1 MIADPAVPRRD
12 ALLRPETMAGVISQ
26 RLLGGVPVDR
36 CERTYVKYRFGDS
49 LRAVYRFDGRHV
61 ALRTGKR
68 DGIPA
73 PEVGAA
79 LYPFPHDRKLTA
91 LRDAPQVI
99 ERLLGGAATP
109 QLVAYAAEQSAT
121 FACRDARGNLH
132 AYAKVQLG
140 CAEHRACR
148 ALAGQD
154 AVRVPRVLA
163 ASDGVVLLEPLH
175 GTRLDDTPGEHL
187 HALGQAL
194 AALHAARVTTA
205 SFARLDLERLATAAG
220 VIARARPDA
229 QPAAERLLALLI
241 ERADDA
247 RREPVLLHGDANLRN
262 ALRLEDGTCALL
274 DIEHLAIGPAGA
286 DLGQVLANLI
296 VARAPQS
303 AAALLR
309 GYGRPPDKATLRWH
323 TAASLLAR
331 VALPAIS
338 RHRPDALARLR
349 ELLDAGAAL
358 LTPVKELA
366 A

>member
-1 MIADPAVPRRD
+1 MIDDPAVPRRD
-12 ALLRPETMAGVISQ
+12 ALLRAETMAEVISQ
-26 RLLGGVPVDR
+26 RLLGGVGVER

-49 LRAVYRFDGRHV
+49 LRAVYRCDGRHV
-61 ALRTGKR
+61 ALRTGKH
-68 DGIPA
+68 DGIAA

-99 ERLLGGAATP
+99 ERLLGEAVTP

-121 FACRDARGNLH
+121 FACRARAGHVL
-132 AYAKVQLG
+132 AYAKVQRGEGERRG
-140 CAEHRACR
+140 CE

-154 AVRVPRVLA
+154 AVRVPRLIAAAGGVL
-163 ASDGVVLLEPLH
+163 LLEPLH
-175 GTRLDDTPGEHL
+175 GKSLDHEGL
-187 HALGQAL
+187 HALGATL
-194 AALHAARVTTA
+194 AALHTLNGVRPPLGHLRVA
-205 SFARLDLERLATAAG
+205 PEQLATAAD

-229 QPAAERLLALLI
+229 ASAAERLLALLI
-241 ERADDA
+241 ERGADA
-247 RREPVLLHGDANLRN
+247 VREPVLLHGDANLRN
-262 ALRLEDGTCALL
+262 ALLLEDGRVALL
-274 DIEHLAIGPAGA
+274 DLEHVSVGPAAA

-296 VARAPQS
+296 VARTPR
-303 AAALLR
+303 AASALLE
-309 GYGRPPDKATLRWH
+309 GYRHPPDKAALRWY

-338 RHRPDALARLR
+338 RYRPDVLARLR